1 MKIKIEISAGELLD
15 KISILLIKKDK
26 IKNQKKLNE
35 INKELEI
42 LEVQGSFLRSR
53 DKGRYDKFLENLTFI
68 NLKLWDIEDDIRIF
82 EKKSNFD
89 KEFIAL
95 ARDVYFT
102 NDKRFECKN
111 KINQFYGSEINEV
124 KEYVDYK
131 NTSRD

>member
-1 MKIKIEISAGELLD
+1 LKYLRENYWI

-42 LEVQGSFLRSR
+42 LEVQGLFLRSR
-53 DKGRYDKFLENLTFI
+53 DTGRYDKFLENLTFI